1 MTEYLAYVLIGGG
14 SAWGRSEGKEA
25 AIDLAIKSL
34 KDWNTYY
41 DVSDKEVT
49 VRVVE
54 ITGYD
59 EVVWEDNEISG
70 KKPGSFLLPRYG
82 CGAKYGASVSSI
94 RQAGSSSGTSACN
107 WRAF

>member
-70 KKPGSFLLPRYG
+70 KKPGAEKFETIDNPIERVT
-82 CGAKYGASVSSI
+82 CQTPKWPQPK
-94 RQAGSSSGTSACN
+94 R
-107 WRAF
+107 RA

>member
-14 SAWGRSEGKEA
+14 SAWGRSESKEA

-34 KDWNTYY
+34 KDWNTHY

-59 EVVWEDNEISG
+59 EVVWEYDKISG
-70 KKPGSFLLPRYG
+70 KKPDAEKFETIDNPIER
-82 CGAKYGASVSSI
+82 VT
-94 RQAGSSSGTSACN
+94 RQTPK
-107 WRAF
+107 WPQPKRRA